1 MISKKYNYVS
11 AKHLNIF
18 SWRVFDFPRKTGCI
32 GHYRYRQVVNAF
44 SHWIYIFIT
53 SYEWNLLLFTWT
65 DRFMLSLPPL
75 HVLPS
80 FSNNTPSSH
89 AQERPNGVGKQ
100 NVLHNPLF
108 TAHFSF
114 TRIKKTQ
121 LDLFKS
127 FRCYINISA
136 WLDILHSSP
145 PPCLSYLPGIG
156 SPGCIS
162 IVSNRP
168 NSGVSLIQEEIVPV
182 FLLTLVINL

>member
-1 MISKKYNYVS
+1 MYRTLPVQASGERFLT
-11 AKHLNIF
+11 LNIYL
-18 SWRVFDFPRKTGCI
+18 
-32 GHYRYRQVVNAF
+32 HN
-44 SHWIYIFIT
+44 FI
-53 SYEWNLLLFTWT
+53 WMQLLLFTWT
-65 DRFMLSLPPL
+65 DKVMLSLPPL

-114 TRIKKTQ
+114 TRRKNI
-121 LDLFKS
+121 LICLNLFAVTLTS
-127 FRCYINISA
+127 LPDCIYYTHLS
-136 WLDILHSSP
+136 

-156 SPGCIS
+156 SPGCMS

-168 NSGVSLIQEEIVPV
+168 NSGVSLIHEEIVPV
-182 FLLTLVINL
+182 FLLTFVINL